1 MLGNLLALVGV
12 ILVILGVLKLVG
24 LLSLGSASAAVFIVV
39 GAICILVAYFVLG
52 GVGGRSRL

>member
-1 MLGNLLALVGV
+1 MLGNLLALVGIV
-12 ILVILGVLKLVG
+12 LVILGVLKLVG
-24 LLSLGSASAAVFIVV
+24 LLAIGTASAALFIVV

>member
-1 MLGNLLALVGV
+1 MLGNLLALVGI

-24 LLSLGSASAAVFIVV
+24 LLALGSASAAVFIVV

-52 GVGGRSRL
+52 AYGGRARL